1 MTSRE
6 PHPTPDETPNT
17 ARAGRLRRR
26 IWRGLL
32 ALAVALA
39 LAWLGG
45 LVWFAAAVPDHDRAD
60 APGPA
65 AAIVVLTGGSERL
78 RAGLQ
83 ALEANPSAR
92 LFISGVPAPVER
104 EDLWRALGVAPSAR
118 VAGRVELGHAAAD
131 TQGNAQETAAWIGR
145 TNLKTVR
152 LVTAAYHM
160 RRALLELRAQ
170 MPGVRFIPDP
180 VYPPHVKQDR
190 WWLFPGTAL
199 LLATEYNKYLA
210 AWLRLTLGLDSGP
223 DPDTLDAPPTA
234 SGSPDTP
241 E

>member
-1 MTSRE
+1 MTNGE
-6 PHPTPDETPNT
+6 PHPTPDETPAAADT
-17 ARAGRLRRR
+17 GQARRR

-32 ALAVALA
+32 ALGVALA

-45 LVWFAAAVPDHDRAD
+45 LVWFAAAVPDHEGAE
-60 APGPA
+60 APKPA

-78 RAGLQ
+78 LAGLQ

-131 TQGNAQETAAWIGR
+131 TQGNAQETAAWIER
-145 TNLKTVR
+145 TKLKTVR

-170 MPGVRFIPDP
+170 MPGVRLIPDP

-210 AWLRLTLGLDSGP
+210 AWLRLTLGLDSE
-223 DPDTLDAPPTA
+223 PDTLKTPPTA

>member
-1 MTSRE
+1 MTNGE
-6 PHPTPDETPNT
+6 PHATPDATPAAANV
-17 ARAGRLRRR
+17 GRMRRR
-26 IWRGLL
+26 IWRGLM
-32 ALAVALA
+32 ALGCALG
-39 LAWLGG
+39 LAWLSG
-45 LVWFAAAVPDHDRAD
+45 LVWFAAAVPDHERAD
-60 APGPA
+60 APGSA

-78 RAGLQ
+78 LAGLQ

-92 LFISGVPAPVER
+92 LFISGVPAPVQR
-104 EDLWRALGVAPSAR
+104 EDLWRAIGVAPSAR
-118 VAGRVELGHAAAD
+118 VAGRVDLGHAAAD
-131 TQGNAQETAAWIGR
+131 TQGNAEETAAWIGR

-170 MPGVRFIPDP
+170 MPAVRFIPDP
-180 VYPPHVKQDR
+180 VYPANVKQDR

-210 AWLRLTLGLDSGP
+210 AWLRLTLGLDSGL
-223 DPDTLDAPPTA
+223 DTINAPPTA